1 MWKKFALG
9 NGIFLAAVLIFSCVC
24 MFPTK
29 NAGIVCGSWST
40 YDQFAEYAADQK
52 VMVLTNTE
60 LLSNKEH
67 FLEAMSEGKIGVH
80 YDLEVYIVEALGD
93 DAMQNGATYEQVV
106 NIIDVLQG
114 SAEPK
119 QQITVH
125 IQGGFVIQDGEPL
138 YIGNM
143 NKNLMKPGNRYL
155 IFCEKL
161 EYQDGDYL
169 EYRIIPGLLNV
180 LCVNQDDEPYRENAQ
195 ITNTW
200 SQYRNRELL
209 TDSNETIEQFN
220 ALKEEMFEIWG
231 VDREKYCIEST
242 ALPS

>member
-9 NGIFLAAVLIFSCVC
+9 NGIFLLAVLIFSCVC

-29 NAGIVCGSWST
+29 NVGIAEGSWST

-52 VMVLTNTE
+52 VEVLTNTD
-60 LLSNKEH
+60 LLANKEH
-67 FLEAMSEGKIGVH
+67 YLQAMAEGKIGVH

-93 DAMQNGATYEQVV
+93 SAIQHSGTYEQTA

-114 SAEPK
+114 SAEPG
-119 QQITVH
+119 QQITLH
-125 IQGGFVIQDGEPL
+125 IQGGFMIQEDEPL

-155 IFCEKL
+155 VFCEKL

-169 EYRIIPGLLNV
+169 EYRTIQGLLNV

-209 TDSNETIEQFN
+209 TDSNEVIEQFN
-220 ALKEEMFEIWG
+220 VLKEEMFERWG
-231 VDREKYCIEST
+231 VDREKY
-242 ALPS
+242 